1 MSSGLSEW
9 MVNILDARVTI
20 NRKEHAC
27 DYEDNSH
34 PLLMFISVTGSVKDA
49 GVECGNPNQTFYRV
63 TLLLLLFSS
72 PDFVASSKVA
82 PLGETF

>member
-1 MSSGLSEW
+1 
-9 MVNILDARVTI
+9 
-20 NRKEHAC
+20 
-27 DYEDNSH
+27 
-34 PLLMFISVTGSVKDA
+34 MFISVTGSVKDA
-49 GVECGNPNQTFYRV
+49 GVECGNPNQTFYPV